1 MAHYQVRELAAMPVP
16 ALTGRFLAHNQ
27 QSRVVRAFLAAD
39 LHSGTKQPVKL
50 TMVQAAYLARVSPA
64 YAWAA
69 EKRMEER
76 PAIEAGYVPLVPAGA
91 ARTNGNML
99 PMSITGLM
107 PDSDLIDFVRRVGVN
122 RVLEA
127 AVAVE
132 AAQ

>member
-1 MAHYQVRELAAMPVP
+1 
-16 ALTGRFLAHNQ
+16 
-27 QSRVVRAFLAAD
+27 
-39 LHSGTKQPVKL
+39 
-50 TMVQAAYLARVSPA
+50 
-64 YAWAA
+64 
-69 EKRMEER
+69 
-76 PAIEAGYVPLVPAGA
+76 VPAGA